1 MTINKKMTP
10 RRKRILEFIQTFMED
25 NGLPPTVRD
34 IQKACD
40 ISSTSVV
47 DYNLRLLDRDGYLNR
62 RPDVARGIELLDDT
76 GQPVNSVPRVQIIG
90 RIAAGSPIP
99 AFSTEGS
106 ASGQEFDTI
115 EVAPDLPR
123 RHGRLFGL
131 EVQGQSMIDALI
143 DDGDV
148 VIIKPTKQAEQG
160 EMVVAWLKEEEEATL
175 KKYYVEGNEVR
186 LQPANT
192 TMEPIYC
199 SAENVEICGKVV
211 SVIRKFG

>member
-1 MTINKKMTP
+1 MNRKLP
-10 RRKRILEFIQTFMED
+10 ARRQLILDFIQSFIDE

-34 IQKACD
+34 IQKACE

-47 DYNLRLLDRDGYLNR
+47 DYNLRILDRDGYLNR

-76 GQPVNSVPRVQIIG
+76 GQPMNAVPRVQVVG
-90 RIAAGSPIP
+90 RIAAGSPLP

-115 EVAPDLPR
+115 EVAPELSR
-123 RHGRLFGL
+123 RYGRLYAL

-148 VIIKPTKQAEQG
+148 VIIKPSEQADPG
-160 EMVVAWLKEEEEATL
+160 EMVVAWLKDEEEATL
-175 KKYYVEGNEVR
+175 KKYYPEGEQVR
-186 LQPANT
+186 LQPANSS
-192 TMEPIYC
+192 MSPIYC
-199 SAENVEICGKVV
+199 SSGNVEIRGKVV
-211 SVIRKFG
+211 SVIRKYG

>member
-1 MTINKKMTP
+1 MTTNRKMTP
-10 RRKRILEFIQTFMED
+10 RRMRILEFIQTFMED

-76 GQPVNSVPRVQIIG
+76 GQPINSVPRVQIIG
-90 RIAAGSPIP
+90 RIAAGAPIP

-106 ASGQEFDTI
+106 AAGQEFDTI

-148 VIIKPTKQAEQG
+148 VIIKPAQQAEQG

-175 KKYYVEGNEVR
+175 KKYYLEGNEVR

-199 SAENVEICGKVV
+199 AAENVEIRGKVV